1 MTRVTRRFSCP
12 LCGEE
17 VAETPLFWDGLA
29 LQIAFV
35 RHMKVRHPWRSRFYR
50 MFRRSPKLGVKSS
63 VRVKS

>member
-1 MTRVTRRFSCP
+1 
-12 LCGEE
+12 